1 MLLTFD
7 TKGIDKHELTL
18 HNCAPFMVFIGTCAI
33 ESLTPFWGICY
44 TNNWQ
49 LHHHSYLMALGVQLH
64 WFEYLGTNIICNV
77 MRCMPMLHNGLQV
90 ERLYKNETC
99 DQIWHL
105 TNYKQNKVYILYWS
119 FCNKL
124 DELEALKWD
133 KIIVLY
139 HSLSLSLSIY
149 IYIYISH
156 GCDQN
161 MHSCTTRSIATNYL

>member
-1 MLLTFD
+1 MCTIYGIYWHMCNRVTYPILRHML
-7 TKGIDKHELTL
+7 
-18 HNCAPFMVFIGTCAI
+18 
-33 ESLTPFWGICY
+33 SY
-44 TNNWQ
+44 TNNRQ

-64 WFEYLGTNIICNV
+64 WFEYLGTNIIRNV

-133 KIIVLY
+133 KIIVL
-139 HSLSLSLSIY
+139 HHSLSLSIY
-149 IYIYISH
+149 IYFTWLWPKHAFLY
-156 GCDQN
+156 N
-161 MHSCTTRSIATNYL
+161 